1 MDVDTVLKTGEALLF
16 VDVGPKVWP
25 TAGSGV
31 SQPQAAGKVTAKS
44 TNKAGDDKETTDKP
58 AAKAA
63 EPTVAVSPAPVAAAA
78 PAAPTVVPTAPASDA
93 TSVAPDP
100 SSMPSAGIR
109 LAQNVIEP
117 AVKSPGDQGAAVPD
131 RQPAAANGT
140 AALPLPEA
148 KMDRT
153 NVPQASTSAPPPAPP
168 ANTPA
173 KADANAPAK
182 AASAQPAVGHAAP
195 SQDVAAPAPAKLA
208 PTDHDRQPAGDAPK
222 TGPDTTTQPLNV
234 IQTAA
239 PSSNAAT
246 VAAAKPT
253 DAATQ
258 SPIAVAVPI
267 EGVAVAIASKAA
279 DGKKS
284 FDIRLDPPDLGRIHV
299 HLDVDSSG
307 QITSHV
313 IADRSDTL
321 DLLRRDSSGLE
332 RAFQDAGL
340 KTSSNGLQFSLRDQ
354 NQSQT
359 GQQQQPMPS
368 SHLIMA
374 DEPTIDTP
382 APVYRLLTGARGGL
396 DIRV

>member
-1 MDVDTVLKTGEALLF
+1 
-16 VDVGPKVWP
+16 
-25 TAGSGV
+25 
-31 SQPQAAGKVTAKS
+31 
-44 TNKAGDDKETTDKP
+44 
-58 AAKAA
+58 
-63 EPTVAVSPAPVAAAA
+63 
-78 PAAPTVVPTAPASDA
+78 
-93 TSVAPDP
+93 
-100 SSMPSAGIR
+100 
-109 LAQNVIEP
+109 
-117 AVKSPGDQGAAVPD
+117 
-131 RQPAAANGT
+131 
-140 AALPLPEA
+140 LPLPEA
-148 KMDRT
+148 KAASVT
-153 NVPQASTSAPPPAPP
+153 QASASAPPAAPP
-168 ANTPA
+168 PNASPA
-173 KADANAPAK
+173 KSDADAPTDHGK
-182 AASAQPAVGHAAP
+182 AAPAQPAVGHAAP
-195 SQDVAAPAPAKLA
+195 SQDVAAPAPARLA
-208 PTDHDRQPAGDAPK
+208 PADRDRQPAGDAPK

-354 NQSQT
+354 SQGQT

-368 SHLIMA
+368 SHLIVA